1 MSLLPFLFFVIFFC
15 VFKSLFNLLQYVLGE
30 VEKVKETAHFDVD
43 VNVDFFESKS
53 GVNRLVG
60 GLFKGKSLVYSDIS
74 HIVVRIMP
82 KYESE
87 AGENAILVS
96 SHIDTVFSTY
106 VLCRFISY
114 QLNFRIMCLFTW
126 FVKCMKRWG

>member
-1 MSLLPFLFFVIFFC
+1 M
-15 VFKSLFNLLQYVLGE
+15 QYVLAE
-30 VEKVKETAHFDVD
+30 VEKVKETAHWEVD

-74 HIVVRIMP
+74 HIVLRILP
-82 KYESE
+82 KYELD
-87 AGENAILVS
+87 AGDNAILVS

-106 VLCRFISY
+106 VASS
-114 QLNFRIMCLFTW
+114 RIH
-126 FVKCMKRWG
+126 

>member
-1 MSLLPFLFFVIFFC
+1 MLA
-15 VFKSLFNLLQYVLGE
+15 E

-114 QLNFRIMCLFTW
+114 QLTFRIMCLFTW
-126 FVKCMKRWG
+126 FVKCMKRWGWRL